1 MATFS
6 TFTPSFLL
14 HKANATLDRDET
26 FGLARLLAAVDKR
39 DVSAEQIRPSFLL
52 ARNVLRHVVALEA
65 TGEATAASFRDAEN
79 AGDVANTSRP
89 ARFPFEPPETSP
101 RDDPRRDDDPDV
113 RREGADA
120 PPPSDVPATDPRPRV
135 PAGDAAARARH
146 LASANATLAA
156 DLAAARAN
164 LALLRESA
172 AVPTPPRPPPS
183 FAVASVAAD
192 RIAAVDDERRA
203 LRAAL
208 DASRA
213 ECVALRRQLDTNRAY
228 PYDPAERDAAA
239 VAAVARDRALSDLAA
254 AAEADAASRRAL
266 AAKCSRSVSKAL
278 ATCAAMETR
287 LTEEHARRRR
297 AEAAVEAAEAECRAL
312 RRALASATVA
322 ASTRLGTPNRGI
334 YTDATVEGVVVTRRE
349 RAAAMEEM
357 RAAATTI
364 QRRVRGNA
372 DRRRARDAR
381 AEMFAE
387 DAALEREE
395 TRVEEA
401 RVVDEVVD
409 EAVSGVEK
417 AYGALYEVIPGR

>member
-1 MATFS
+1 MTTFS

-39 DVSAEQIRPSFLL
+39 DVRAEQIRPSFLL

-89 ARFPFEPPETSP
+89 ARFPFEPPEASP

-113 RREGADA
+113 CREGADA
-120 PPPSDVPATDPRPRV
+120 PPPSDVPAMDPRPRA
-135 PAGDAAARARH
+135 PADDAAARARH

-172 AVPTPPRPPPS
+172 AAPTPPRPPPS
-183 FAVASVAAD
+183 FAVASAAAD

-213 ECVALRRQLDTNRAY
+213 ECVALRRQLDT
-228 PYDPAERDAAA
+228 
-239 VAAVARDRALSDLAA
+239 DRAARRGDSARTIPRNA
-254 AAEADAASRRAL
+254 TPPPSPPSREIAPSPISPPPPRRTPRPAVRSRR
-266 AAKCSRSVSKAL
+266 S
-278 ATCAAMETR
+278 
-287 LTEEHARRRR
+287 ARGASPRRW
-297 AEAAVEAAEAECRAL
+297 
-312 RRALASATVA
+312 
-322 ASTRLGTPNRGI
+322 
-334 YTDATVEGVVVTRRE
+334 
-349 RAAAMEEM
+349 
-357 RAAATTI
+357 
-364 QRRVRGNA
+364 
-372 DRRRARDAR
+372 RRARR
-381 AEMFAE
+381 W
-387 DAALEREE
+387 R
-395 TRVEEA
+395 RV
-401 RVVDEVVD
+401 
-409 EAVSGVEK
+409 
-417 AYGALYEVIPGR
+417 

>member
-39 DVSAEQIRPSFLL
+39 DVRAEQIRPSFLL

-89 ARFPFEPPETSP
+89 ARFPFEPPEASP

-120 PPPSDVPATDPRPRV
+120 PPPSDVPATDPRPRA
-135 PAGDAAARARH
+135 PADDAAARARH

-172 AVPTPPRPPPS
+172 AAPTPPRPPPS
-183 FAVASVAAD
+183 FAVASAAAD

-213 ECVALRRQLDTNRAY
+213 ECVALRRQLDTDRAY
-228 PYDPAERDAAA
+228 PYDPAERDAAV

-266 AAKCSRSVSKAL
+266 AAKCSRSVSEAL

-297 AEAAVEAAEAECRAL
+297 AEAAAEAAEAECRAL

-334 YTDATVEGVVVTRRE
+334 HTDATVEGVMVTRRE

-409 EAVSGVEK
+409 EAVRGVEK

>member
-89 ARFPFEPPETSP
+89 ARFPFEPPEASP

-113 RREGADA
+113 CREGADA
-120 PPPSDVPATDPRPRV
+120 PPPSDVPATDPRPRA
-135 PAGDAAARARH
+135 PADDAVARARD

-156 DLAAARAN
+156 DLAAARAD

-172 AVPTPPRPPPS
+172 AAPTPPRPPPS
-183 FAVASVAAD
+183 FAVASAAAD

-297 AEAAVEAAEAECRAL
+297 AEAAAEAAEAECRAL

-334 YTDATVEGVVVTRRE
+334 HTDATVEGVIVTRRE

>member
-39 DVSAEQIRPSFLL
+39 DVRAEQIRPSFLL

-89 ARFPFEPPETSP
+89 ARFPFEPPEASP

-120 PPPSDVPATDPRPRV
+120 PPPSDVPATDPRPRA
-135 PAGDAAARARH
+135 PADDAAARARH

-172 AVPTPPRPPPS
+172 AAPTPPRPPPS
-183 FAVASVAAD
+183 FAVASAAAD

-297 AEAAVEAAEAECRAL
+297 AEAAAEAAEAECRAL

-334 YTDATVEGVVVTRRE
+334 YTDATVEGVIVTRRE

>member
-1 MATFS
+1 MTTFS

-39 DVSAEQIRPSFLL
+39 DVRAEQIRPSFLL

-89 ARFPFEPPETSP
+89 ARFPFEPPEASP

-120 PPPSDVPATDPRPRV
+120 PPPSDVPATDPRPRA
-135 PAGDAAARARH
+135 PADDAAARARH

-172 AVPTPPRPPPS
+172 AAPTPPRPPPS
-183 FAVASVAAD
+183 FAVASAAAD

-213 ECVALRRQLDTNRAY
+213 ECVALRRQLDTDRAY
-228 PYDPAERDAAA
+228 PYDPAERDAAV

-297 AEAAVEAAEAECRAL
+297 AEAAAEAAEAECRAL

-334 YTDATVEGVVVTRRE
+334 HTDATVEGVMVTRRE

-409 EAVSGVEK
+409 EAVRGVEK

>member
-39 DVSAEQIRPSFLL
+39 DVRAEQIRPSFLL

-89 ARFPFEPPETSP
+89 ARFPFEPPEASP

-120 PPPSDVPATDPRPRV
+120 PPPSDVPATDPRPRA
-135 PAGDAAARARH
+135 PADDAAARARH

-172 AVPTPPRPPPS
+172 AAPTPPRPPPS
-183 FAVASVAAD
+183 FAVASAAAD

-213 ECVALRRQLDTNRAY
+213 ECVALRRQLDTDRAY

-297 AEAAVEAAEAECRAL
+297 AEAAAEAAEAECRAL

-334 YTDATVEGVVVTRRE
+334 HTDATVEGVMVTRRE

-409 EAVSGVEK
+409 EAVRGVEK
-417 AYGALYEVIPGR
+417 ACGALYEVIPGR

>member
-1 MATFS
+1 MT
-6 TFTPSFLL
+6 
-14 HKANATLDRDET
+14 
-26 FGLARLLAAVDKR
+26 
-39 DVSAEQIRPSFLL
+39 
-52 ARNVLRHVVALEA
+52 
-65 TGEATAASFRDAEN
+65 
-79 AGDVANTSRP
+79 
-89 ARFPFEPPETSP
+89 
-101 RDDPRRDDDPDV
+101 
-113 RREGADA
+113 
-120 PPPSDVPATDPRPRV
+120 
-135 PAGDAAARARH
+135 AAARRG
-146 LASANATLAA
+146 
-156 DLAAARAN
+156 
-164 LALLRESA
+164 
-172 AVPTPPRPPPS
+172 
-183 FAVASVAAD
+183 
-192 RIAAVDDERRA
+192 DE
-203 LRAAL
+203 
-208 DASRA
+208 
-213 ECVALRRQLDTNRAY
+213 RAY

-297 AEAAVEAAEAECRAL
+297 AEAAAEAAEAECRGL

-322 ASTRLGTPNRGI
+322 ASSRLGTPNRGI
-334 YTDATVEGVVVTRRE
+334 HVDATVEGVIVTRAE

-372 DRRRARDAR
+372 DRRARDAR